1 MKQACFDKKNDT
13 RQKSARTTLPTKS
26 NHRTSDDE
34 QGVYNHL
41 LRKVFRF
48 HYLSQKVIGSLGTS
62 HVVPLHQSQLSA
74 FFWGNPTKITIQTPW
89 HQSTSIQTPDLL
101 TGQQKSAK
109 FQKFPPQ
116 KEKSGRKKSTTNN
129 INIMKHLSQ
138 GFPYFV
144 LSLGHGYSLT
154 QSKNQRTNS
163 RENQETW
170 CMGWEFTP
178 CMATPGFPWW
188 ATDVELRSCDKSRG
202 PDIYS

>member
-1 MKQACFDKKNDT
+1 MMSKGCII
-13 RQKSARTTLPTKS
+13 
-26 NHRTSDDE
+26 TSSGRYLDSITF
-34 QGVYNHL
+34 
-41 LRKVFRF
+41 LRRWLDPYSRDFSCRA
-48 HYLSQKVIGSLGTS
+48 ITPIP
-62 HVVPLHQSQLSA
+62 VVRI
-74 FFWGNPTKITIQTPW
+74 FWGNPTKITIQTPW